1 MVIFLNML
9 VFIWI
14 LVELFDGLVG
24 FWEEEIGDNEEL
36 FVKYYFDKLDYLEF
50 DVIYIFW
57 IVVLCDGEIVFLYEI

>member
-1 MVIFLNML
+1 M
-9 VFIWI
+9 
-14 LVELFDGLVG
+14 FDGLVG

-50 DVIYIFW
+50 DVICIFW